1 MITKGAQYGLANLL
15 LPNKSILQKFDTR
28 EAKSVKTPASVSL
41 KLLKAT
47 AVGTLLYLVTQTQS
61 PGPAEAVRPVR
72 PLPGHFLASIMNN

>member
-15 LPNKSILQKFDTR
+15 LPKSILQKFDTS

-47 AVGTLLYLVTQTQS
+47 AVGTLLYLATQTHRAGES
-61 PGPAEAVRPVR
+61 GSASHAMAR
-72 PLPGHFLASIMNN
+72 PLFGQHHE